1 MFTVE
6 VKILLCSIALR
17 IIPWAQNGSNISGK
31 IVSTTKFILFT
42 AKAQRTQRFNYF
54 KKSALLFLAVLPVRS
69 YFGRINGK
77 EEVKTSLRPSRL
89 RCKQFVR
96 TICNVLY
103 ANPSG
108 RSTCIRLC
116 AKSISRTTDSRAGIN
131 TSVSCFLTT

>member
-42 AKAQRTQRFNYF
+42 AKAQRTQRFNDF
-54 KKSALLFLAVLPVRS
+54 KKSTLLFLAVLPVRS

-77 EEVKTSLRPSRL
+77 EEVKTSLRPSR

-96 TICNVLY
+96 MICSVLY

-116 AKSISRTTDSRAGIN
+116 TKSISRTTDSRAGIN
-131 TSVSCFLTT
+131 TSFSCFLTT